1 MQQPLLEDSA
11 NSSIKTGMNKNVDFN
26 ATDATAESVD
36 SILSENKDQTN
47 FGRII
52 ELPQTKS
59 MIVKRG
65 KINEIDLLQKTI
77 APKVAPSAENII
89 AEDRVN
95 DSEEEDFTVVLQI
108 CNAIISQR
116 LRPEKRERS

>member
-89 AEDRVN
+89 AEERVN

-116 LRPEKRERS
+116 LLPEKRERS

>member
-36 SILSENKDQTN
+36 SILSENKDQTK

-65 KINEIDLLQKTI
+65 KIHEIDLLQKTI
-77 APKVAPSAENII
+77 APKVAPSAEDII
-89 AEDRVN
+89 AEERVN
-95 DSEEEDFTVVLQI
+95 YSEEEDFTVFLQI
-108 CNAIISQR
+108 CNATISQR
-116 LRPEKRERS
+116 LLPEKRERT